1 MHESMLFR
9 GADQPDEPTPD
20 TPELDAV
27 TDEITRWKYIAPAEL
42 AKFRCADGLLN
53 EFKLMWELR
62 ERFPVHFLVFKCDGA
77 CVPLPS
83 ILRIYIN
90 NINQQRSDPFQ
101 GNDPA
106 TTEQSR
112 AKQSNDSEQRSQHS
126 RQHEPDPNLLYSVTS
141 SSYDVISFS
150 LSV

>member
-90 NINQQRSDPFQ
+90 NINQQRSNPFQ

-106 TTEQSR
+106 TAEQSR
-112 AKQSNDSEQRSQHS
+112 ATIQSSV
-126 RQHEPDPNLLYSVTS
+126 PNIHGSMDRFQTYFIRYKS
-141 SSYDVISFS
+141 SSYIVISFS
-150 LSV
+150 LYV